1 MGLLDL
7 LGPVIGKLLA
17 FIPDP
22 AQKAAA
28 QLALLQA
35 NQAGEFKEID
45 AAVAASAQQ
54 NAVNAAEAASPS
66 VFKGGWRPAVGWI
79 CALALGYD
87 FIARPLL
94 TWACG
99 AFWHVSAPPALDMGT
114 LLDLLGG
121 MLGLGAM
128 RTVERVQGVIP
139 KGQ

>member
-66 VFKGGWRPAVGWI
+66 VF
-79 CALALGYD
+79 
-87 FIARPLL
+87 
-94 TWACG
+94 
-99 AFWHVSAPPALDMGT
+99 
-114 LLDLLGG
+114 
-121 MLGLGAM
+121 
-128 RTVERVQGVIP
+128 
-139 KGQ
+139 